1 MFDRDN
7 WNEIL
12 NTLSK
17 NKWRTA
23 LTAFG
28 VFWGIFMLVIMMGAG
43 NGLRNGVSRDFEGTA
58 TNSFFIW
65 TQRTSKAYKG
75 MQPGR
80 NFDFTN
86 DDAIAM
92 RQKLPELKTVA
103 PQNQLGDYGASNSVI
118 RGLKSGAF
126 PVLANYPVIQ
136 EINSIKIKQ
145 GRFINDLDITD
156 KRKVC
161 VIGARVV
168 EMLFAKNDTVI
179 GDYIRINGIY
189 FRVVGITSPTGS
201 GEQARESGEQIHI
214 PFTTFQNAFSYGNRV
229 GWFAVTSRDDVPA
242 EKAEEKAIAFL
253 KERHSIA
260 PDDKMAIGHWNLGKQ
275 FNRIMGLFD
284 IISFIVWFVGSG
296 TLIAGVIGVS
306 NIMLIVVKERTKE
319 FGIKRAIGA
328 RPIQIV
334 GQLIL
339 ETIFLTSL
347 AGYFGLAAGVGVL
360 ELVGGLIGSGEGTM
374 FTNPEVNLQVALIAL
389 GILIVSGAFAG
400 MIPARRAVSISPVDA
415 LRSE

>member
-126 PVLANYPVIQ
+126 PVQI
-136 EINSIKIKQ
+136 
-145 GRFINDLDITD
+145 GRAH
-156 KRKVC
+156 V
-161 VIGARVV
+161 
-168 EMLFAKNDTVI
+168 
-179 GDYIRINGIY
+179 
-189 FRVVGITSPTGS
+189 
-201 GEQARESGEQIHI
+201 
-214 PFTTFQNAFSYGNRV
+214 
-229 GWFAVTSRDDVPA
+229 
-242 EKAEEKAIAFL
+242 
-253 KERHSIA
+253 
-260 PDDKMAIGHWNLGKQ
+260 
-275 FNRIMGLFD
+275 
-284 IISFIVWFVGSG
+284 
-296 TLIAGVIGVS
+296 
-306 NIMLIVVKERTKE
+306 
-319 FGIKRAIGA
+319 
-328 RPIQIV
+328 
-334 GQLIL
+334 
-339 ETIFLTSL
+339 
-347 AGYFGLAAGVGVL
+347 
-360 ELVGGLIGSGEGTM
+360 
-374 FTNPEVNLQVALIAL
+374 
-389 GILIVSGAFAG
+389 
-400 MIPARRAVSISPVDA
+400 
-415 LRSE
+415 